1 VMVPTDR
8 AAYIMHEARV
18 HDAIPARDREATGDS
33 FTNRAIT
40 SYNSSVYVC
49 DRAGIYIKPAMNS
62 NTTS

>member
-1 VMVPTDR
+1 M
-8 AAYIMHEARV
+8 

-49 DRAGIYIKPAMNS
+49 GCAGMSAIETIRKWS
-62 NTTS
+62 ICDE